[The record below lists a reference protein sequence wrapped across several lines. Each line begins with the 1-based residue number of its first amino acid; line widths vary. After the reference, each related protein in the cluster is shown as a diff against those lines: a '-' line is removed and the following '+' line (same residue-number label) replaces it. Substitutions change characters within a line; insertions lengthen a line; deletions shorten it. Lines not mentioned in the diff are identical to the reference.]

1 MSLTNK
7 WYDIL
12 NILLLKRR
20 VTLNELSKLTKSSS
34 QTLKKNIE
42 LLNGQLSKIAEIKQD
57 KNSVELTITNFMNFS
72 GS

>member
-1 MSLTNK
+1 MSLINK